1 MKRLLLFV
9 LCFLSLSGLHAK
21 DIPDMGNNH
30 LVKVSSQ
37 QNEQDNSDTS
47 DDESKLTL
55 LVNMA
60 NNSLTSW
67 NNQITLQSIIL
78 TILSIILTGVGI
90 FGASRIKRLE
100 RRYKQFERNEESQRQ
115 KNQVMEY
122 YIRRLNEF
130 LFKTSFDLMN
140 SNSTASENN
149 AQDETMKNAYIGYQL
164 ISLSVKNISNEYLE
178 SVEKEKAMNE
188 IQQALDQIVKKG
200 GPDDLIVL
208 QEMAEV
214 EISKEKK
221 KLLKKAAKELQDRL
235 LEK

>member
-1 MKRLLLFV
+1 
-9 LCFLSLSGLHAK
+9 
-21 DIPDMGNNH
+21 
-30 LVKVSSQ
+30 
-37 QNEQDNSDTS
+37 
-47 DDESKLTL
+47 
-55 LVNMA
+55 
-60 NNSLTSW
+60 
-67 NNQITLQSIIL
+67 
-78 TILSIILTGVGI
+78 
-90 FGASRIKRLE
+90 
-100 RRYKQFERNEESQRQ
+100 
-115 KNQVMEY
+115 MEY

-178 SVEKEKAMNE
+178 SEEKEKAMNE

-221 KLLKKAAKELQDRL
+221 KYSVFFVVTNLELNRTIL
-235 LEK
+235 HHFVLYL